1 MKNII
6 YVSILSI
13 VLYSCGGNASDISIE
28 DGEVKDSII
37 DTFEEREAE
46 INKYTSLLFEDS
58 LNFQPEYAEKLLNA
72 YEEYIKYHSFEAV
85 SKDYQFKAGELAK
98 SLNKPHVAI
107 RHFNDL
113 LARDPN
119 HEKAPVALFYKAM
132 IIGDMLHEDELAKST
147 YKEFIELYPNH
158 PFVESAKESIKLQ
171 GKSLEEIVAGFEKK
185 GNS

>member
-1 MKNII
+1 MKNIFYI
-6 YVSILSI
+6 SILSI
-13 VLYSCGGNASDISIE
+13 ALYSCGGSSDIKVE
-28 DGEVKDSII
+28 DGVVTDTIA

-46 INKYTSLLFEDS
+46 INKYTALLFEDS
-58 LNFQPEYAEKLLNA
+58 LNFKPEYAEKLLKA
-72 YEEYIKYHSFEAV
+72 YEEYIRYHSFEAV

-113 LARDPN
+113 LARDPK

-132 IIGDMLHEDELAKST
+132 IIGDMLHEDELAKTT
-147 YKEFIELYPNH
+147 YQEFIDTYPEH

-185 GNS
+185 NS

>member
-1 MKNII
+1 MKHIFYI
-6 YVSILSI
+6 SILSI
-13 VLYSCGGNASDISIE
+13 ALYSCGENANINIE
-28 DGEVKDSII
+28 DGEIKDTIV
-37 DTFEEREAE
+37 DTFEEREAQ
-46 INKYTSLLFEDS
+46 INKYTALLFEDS
-58 LNFQPEYAEKLLNA
+58 LNFKPEYAEKLLAA
-72 YEEYIKYHSFEAV
+72 YDDYIKYHSFEDN

-107 RHFNDL
+107 KYFNDL
-113 LARDPN
+113 LARDPK

-132 IIGDMLHEDELAKST
+132 VIGDILHEDELAKTT
-147 YKEFIELYPNH
+147 YQEFIDTYPDH